1 MPSPRNRPKPLSDSE
16 IQQIAAEI
24 AAGRPPMVW
33 FTAAAVG
40 VPEGRSGKVLSL
52 GDPSDGDFL
61 QVKPTGSKDVL
72 SFSPVEVTLVKPARP
87 ARVAPAKAPAASG
100 AAGPGSTSG
109 AAASGSAP
117 GAAGSGSAPGAAGS
131 GSASGAGAVGSRA
144 GTAGSAA
151 SGAAPPRSAPAPAGG
166 APANTVAPTP
176 TPREDTPVTQPT
188 TAPKPATPAA
198 AAEPKPRPAKATAR
212 KAKTPEVTIT
222 LNGTAEGEWTVDV
235 VSGKKRTVRGLA
247 ISTTAVSQAAKILH
261 PEVEEVVAGILEAV
275 RRDQQAK
282 VAQLQAELEQARKLL
297 TELGD

>member
-16 IQQIAAEI
+16 INQIAAEI

-33 FTAAAVG
+33 FTSAAVG

-72 SFSPVEVTLVKPARP
+72 AFSPVEVTLVKPVRP
-87 ARVAPAKAPAASG
+87 AKPAPAKAPAG
-100 AAGPGSTSG
+100 
-109 AAASGSAP
+109 
-117 GAAGSGSAPGAAGS
+117 
-131 GSASGAGAVGSRA
+131 
-144 GTAGSAA
+144 
-151 SGAAPPRSAPAPAGG
+151 APPGRPGIAPAPAGG
-166 APANTVAPTP
+166 PPANTVAPTP
-176 TPREDTPVTQPT
+176 TPREDPPVTQPT
-188 TAPKPATPAA
+188 TAPKPAAPAA
-198 AAEPKPRPAKATAR
+198 AAEPKPRPAKAPAR

-247 ISTTAVSQAAKILH
+247 ISTTAISQAAKILH
-261 PEVEEVVAGILEAV
+261 PEVEEVVTGILEAV

>member
-16 IQQIAAEI
+16 IDQIAAEI

-33 FTAAAVG
+33 FTSAAVG

-72 SFSPVEVTLVKPARP
+72 SFSPVEVTLVKPVRP
-87 ARVAPAKAPAASG
+87 AKVAPAKAPAPA
-100 AAGPGSTSG
+100 P
-109 AAASGSAP
+109 GSAP
-117 GAAGSGSAPGAAGS
+117 GATGSAPDGAGAAG
-131 GSASGAGAVGSRA
+131 AGP
-144 GTAGSAA
+144 
-151 SGAAPPRSAPAPAGG
+151 APARPAPAPAGG
-166 APANTVAPTP
+166 APANTVAPIP

-188 TAPKPATPAA
+188 TAPKPAAP
-198 AAEPKPRPAKATAR
+198 AAEPKPRPAKAPAR

>member
-33 FTAAAVG
+33 FTSAAVG

-72 SFSPVEVTLVKPARP
+72 SFSPVEVTLLKPARP
-87 ARVAPAKAPAASG
+87 AK
-100 AAGPGSTSG
+100 
-109 AAASGSAP
+109 
-117 GAAGSGSAPGAAGS
+117 
-131 GSASGAGAVGSRA
+131 
-144 GTAGSAA
+144 
-151 SGAAPPRSAPAPAGG
+151 AAPPKAPPAPAPVAAPAPAPAAP

-188 TAPKPATPAA
+188 PAPKPATPA
-198 AAEPKPRPAKATAR
+198 AAEPKPRPAKAPAR

-247 ISTTAVSQAAKILH
+247 ISTTAISQAAKILH

>member
-16 IQQIAAEI
+16 INQIAAEI

-33 FTAAAVG
+33 FTSAAVG

-72 SFSPVEVTLVKPARP
+72 AFSPVEVTLVKPVRP
-87 ARVAPAKAPAASG
+87 AKPAPATAPTGATPGPGAATSGPASG
-100 AAGPGSTSG
+100 AAGSG
-109 AAASGSAP
+109 AHGP
-117 GAAGSGSAPGAAGS
+117 GPARP
-131 GSASGAGAVGSRA
+131 
-144 GTAGSAA
+144 
-151 SGAAPPRSAPAPAGG
+151 APAPAGR

-176 TPREDTPVTQPT
+176 TPREETPVTQPT
-188 TAPKPATPAA
+188 TAPKPAAPAA
-198 AAEPKPRPAKATAR
+198 TAEPKPRPAKAPAR

-247 ISTTAVSQAAKILH
+247 ISTTAISQAAKILH
-261 PEVEEVVAGILEAV
+261 PEVEEVVTGILEAV

>member
-16 IQQIAAEI
+16 INQIAAEI

-33 FTAAAVG
+33 FTSAAVG

-72 SFSPVEVTLVKPARP
+72 AFSPVEVTLVKPVRP
-87 ARVAPAKAPAASG
+87 AKPAPPKAPAG
-100 AAGPGSTSG
+100 AAPGTG
-109 AAASGSAP
+109 AAASGAVAP
-117 GAAGSGSAPGAAGS
+117 GPGPA
-131 GSASGAGAVGSRA
+131 R
-144 GTAGSAA
+144 
-151 SGAAPPRSAPAPAGG
+151 PAPAPPGQ

-188 TAPKPATPAA
+188 TAPKPAAPAA
-198 AAEPKPRPAKATAR
+198 TAEPKPRPAKAPAR

-247 ISTTAVSQAAKILH
+247 ISTTAISQAAKILH
-261 PEVEEVVAGILEAV
+261 PEVEEVVTGILEAV

>member
-16 IQQIAAEI
+16 IHQIAAEI

-33 FTAAAVG
+33 FTSAAVG

-87 ARVAPAKAPAASG
+87 AKVAPAKAPPAPGSPPGTAASG
-100 AAGPGSTSG
+100 TGP
-109 AAASGSAP
+109 AASGSGSGTAASSAGSGTAGAGSAPGGTGSRPAP
-117 GAAGSGSAPGAAGS
+117 GAAP
-131 GSASGAGAVGSRA
+131 
-144 GTAGSAA
+144 
-151 SGAAPPRSAPAPAGG
+151 APAPAGA

-188 TAPKPATPAA
+188 PAPKPATPAA
-198 AAEPKPRPAKATAR
+198 AAEPKPRPAKAPAR